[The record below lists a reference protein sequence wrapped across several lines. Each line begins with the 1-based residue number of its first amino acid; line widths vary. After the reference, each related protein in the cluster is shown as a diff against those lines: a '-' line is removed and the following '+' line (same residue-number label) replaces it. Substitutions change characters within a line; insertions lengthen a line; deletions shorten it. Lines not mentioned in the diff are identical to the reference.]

1 MISVDTKVY
10 VFEGVID
17 FFSFYIIFLFLQN
30 YAHHLSTFTPKII
43 VGLSSIPLFFVLYA
57 FLPFNIIYVFIPIYY
72 AIFKIAHYDWLTLN
86 NLLLSYL
93 IVNISGLVAFSIS
106 NTLFHTKLYD
116 WKNMIVT
123 SVFEI
128 LMLSTLG
135 IYIKKIDNSKLWGR
149 STQFFW

>member
-30 YAHHLSTFTPKII
+30 YAHHLSTFIPKII

-57 FLPFNIIYVFIPIYY
+57 FLPFNVIYVFIPIYY
-72 AIFKIAHYDWLTLN
+72 AVFKIAHYDWLTLN

-93 IVNISGLVAFSIS
+93 IVNISGLVASSIS
-106 NTLFHTKLYD
+106 NTLFHTKLYV
-116 WKNMIVT
+116 WKIIIVT

-135 IYIKKIDNSKLWGR
+135 IYI
-149 STQFFW
+149 